1 MTNEPE
7 REVEASEGE
16 SRRESGLPGGGQ
28 GRIDQVGLSGVYP
41 GSGPW
46 PAGAVEI
53 RSPASF
59 AHGQPHDQFAWLR
72 ANEPVHWHVDPDADG
87 FWAVTRYD
95 DGERL
100 GGRHHSTDR
109 MHHELLND
117 PVDWRGQNLQL
128 GLAFGLDHVL
138 GEARRLLLG
147 LG

>member
-59 AHGQPHDQFAWLR
+59 AHGQT
-72 ANEPVHWHVDPDADG
+72 DAEG
-87 FWAVTRYD
+87 RPIEGGSELIYFEGRTL
-95 DGERL
+95 L
-100 GGRHHSTDR
+100 GGATPQSSSPAQARSKTEDGNGA
-109 MHHELLND
+109 MESET
-117 PVDWRGQNLQL
+117 V
-128 GLAFGLDHVL
+128 
-138 GEARRLLLG
+138 ARRTTQLAAIET
-147 LG
+147 